1 MVDAGRHSTVRYSR
15 RFAARMT
22 DISCHRAMSV
32 RRDTALLWTHH
43 DAEHRHQTHATMVH
57 GTHRTHRYSF
67 MPCGQGVKPAACRMR
82 AASVRA
88 VNGSPLRSA
97 KVTLPEGRRCRA

>member
-1 MVDAGRHSTVRYSR
+1 MRQDSIRNIVIPLLIAFNIHRNSPNGSGQTFVRLSLGFR
-15 RFAARMT
+15 LKRVSFT
-22 DISCHRAMSV
+22 K
-32 RRDTALLWTHH
+32 
-43 DAEHRHQTHATMVH
+43 
-57 GTHRTHRYSF
+57 RTSHHRYSF
-67 MPCGQGVKPAACRMR
+67 MPWGQEVKPAACRMR